1 MFWHI
6 VLFVGALA
14 LSYALRPKMKVTH
27 ARPATAAEFQ
37 VPTAE
42 EGREVP
48 VLFGTRRITG
58 PNVVWWGDLA
68 STPIKR

>member
-1 MFWHI
+1 MFWNI

-14 LSYALRPKMKVTH
+14 LSYALRPMPKVTH
-27 ARPATAAEFQ
+27 ARPATASEFD
-37 VPTAE
+37 VPTAL

-68 STPIKR
+68 SYPIKR